1 MFEKFRDS
9 LESLEMVLSR
19 IEDFDLT
26 IQFKV
31 TSPILPDFFMS
42 KYRDTLRLVKMQNRI
57 RLDFT
62 LMPAE
67 NNEFITRP
75 QTILFNCSNISGSQL
90 GQHNKIVLVNHQN
103 QTFCT
108 PFSKI
113 TLAEKKSLLKDIFF
127 KMAEKKLD
135 FIVNSVKLEQVK
147 AKKDVYKNM
156 DR

>member
-19 IEDFDLT
+19 MEDFDLT

-42 KYRDTLRLVKMQNRI
+42 KYRDTLRLVKVQNRI
-57 RLDFT
+57 RLDFN

-67 NNEFITRP
+67 NNEFITLP

-90 GQHNKIVLVNHQN
+90 DQHNKIVLVNHQN